1 MKRKGKIIM
10 SKTIVEKLNLKKYKK
25 AAVLYTPQGE
35 HSLAELE
42 AADLELKDE
51 PYEMIFAFV
60 LDMKSLQ
67 DLVQTVIEQNSLLK
81 EGYLFAAYPKKGNK
95 VYSTYIH
102 RDELLGGLG
111 AEEDGYIGTSNLKF
125 SRMVGMNEV
134 FTVVG
139 LKYEVKKAATASSKP
154 SQLVDDY
161 ISYIPNIEEDLSNT
175 PEELAF
181 YQSLTPGYRKD
192 WARYVYSAVQEETR
206 LKRKQEMI
214 SVLAER
220 YKSMELYRRNQ

>member
-1 MKRKGKIIM
+1 M
-10 SKTIVEKLNLKKYKK
+10 SKSIVEKLNLKKYKK
-25 AAVLYTPQGE
+25 VAVLDTPEGE
-35 HSLAELE
+35 NSLAELQD
-42 AADLELKDE
+42 ADIELKDG
-51 PYEMIFAFV
+51 PYEMIFAYV

-67 DLVQTVIEQNSLLK
+67 ELVKRVISKNCLLK
-81 EGYLFAAYPKKGNK
+81 GGYLFVAYPKKGNK

-102 RDELLGGLG
+102 RDELFEGLG
-111 AEEDGYIGTSNLKF
+111 AGEDGYIGTSNLKF

-139 LKYEVKKAATASSKP
+139 LKHEVKKAATASAKP
-154 SQLVDDY
+154 SQQVDDY
-161 ISYIPNIEEDLSNT
+161 VSFIPNIEEDLSDA

-214 SVLAER
+214 EVLAER
-220 YKSMELYRRNQ
+220 YKTMDLYRRRQ